1 MQQAP
6 PITGLLETVLYC
18 RHKEATAAF
27 YERALGLPVLLKLPR
42 VIALQAGAHGAL
54 LLFDEGKATGDLV
67 EDRGTV
73 PGHDG
78 SGPQHFA
85 LAIPAGSLEAWRAR
99 LAAEGVEL
107 AGEYRWPRGGVS
119 LYFHDPDGHVG
130 ELATPGLWPNY

>member
-1 MQQAP
+1 MTQPP

-18 RHKEATAAF
+18 ADKEAACAF
-27 YERALGLPVLLKLPR
+27 YERVLGLPVLLKLPR

-54 LLFDEGKATGDLV
+54 LLFDEGRATETLV
-67 EDRGTV
+67 DARGAV

-85 LAIPAGSLEAWRAR
+85 LAIPADSLAAWRAR
-99 LAAEGVEL
+99 LAAEHVPL
-107 AGEYRWPRGGVS
+107 AGEYAWPRGGVS
-119 LYFHDPDGHVG
+119 LYFRDPDGHVA